1 LFSSYDDLKIIQEVE
16 IRVSGYLT
24 KQCAGDNIVEAI
36 HAVANGEEYFCN
48 TVREKYLILQQKN
61 NSKLNKHNSIIDS
74 LLTGEIEIIILIALG
89 IVAKKSE
96 KLFIS
101 TNTVETHRKNIMKS

>member
-36 HAVANGEEYFCN
+36 HAVANGEEY
-48 TVREKYLILQQKN
+48 L
-61 NSKLNKHNSIIDS
+61 
-74 LLTGEIEIIILIALG
+74 
-89 IVAKKSE
+89 
-96 KLFIS
+96 
-101 TNTVETHRKNIMKS
+101 

>member
-1 LFSSYDDLKIIQEVE
+1 LLKGYPCKVIVLSSYDDLKIIRSYE

-48 TVREKYLILQQKN
+48 TVREKYLILQQKTIQN
-61 NSKLNKHNSIIDS
+61 
-74 LLTGEIEIIILIALG
+74 
-89 IVAKKSE
+89 
-96 KLFIS
+96 
-101 TNTVETHRKNIMKS
+101 